1 MTGRAGGGDWWPA
14 EDFEEPWPD
23 YAAMTAVDA
32 GPAAGLDPGLDAGFL
47 PRDAV
52 PGQQG
57 RAGSGFT
64 SGHAFDTSLPG
75 PALAARAGRRR
86 RQPGRLQEPR

>member
-1 MTGRAGGGDWWPA
+1 MGPV
-14 EDFEEPWPD
+14 E
-23 YAAMTAVDA
+23 A

-47 PRDAV
+47 PRDPV

-64 SGHAFDTSLPG
+64 SGHAFDTSAPG
-75 PALAARAGRRR
+75 PALAQALDAATSPRRR
-86 RQPGRLQEPR
+86 LPKPG